1 MYSLIVVARDNM
13 EIETAFYLTHKEATN
28 AMYKDIKTT
37 VGCDD
42 MEAIKADLD
51 DAEGEFISTNSACI
65 QTKHC
70 GTVCYSII
78 KVPSPKQLAMD
89 ELRKQKMCQTEGA

>member
-1 MYSLIVVARDNM
+1 MYSLTVVARDNM
-13 EIETAFYLTHKEATN
+13 EIETAFYLTQEEATN

-51 DAEGEFISTNSACI
+51 DNEGEFISDDSACI
-65 QTKHC
+65 QTNHC

-78 KVPSPKQLAMD
+78 KVPSTD
-89 ELRKQKMCQTEGA
+89 ELRKQKMSQKGGA

>member
-1 MYSLIVVARDNM
+1 MYSLTVVARENM
-13 EIETAFYLTHKEATN
+13 EIETAFYLTQEEATN

-42 MEAIKADLD
+42 METIKADLD
-51 DAEGEFISTNSACI
+51 ESEGEFISDDSACI
-65 QTKHC
+65 QTNHC

-78 KVPSPKQLAMD
+78 KVPSLEQLTTD
-89 ELRKQKMCQTEGA
+89 ELKMSQKGGA